1 MWLYKVDQLFAMNA
15 VAFDQKVRVAS
26 IHLEGEAIAW
36 HRSYMRSRSCVDD
49 PSWTVYILALNE
61 KFGEEFEDSMEA
73 LKNLTQTSSVKE
85 YQAEFDRLLTYV
97 NLSNENTIS
106 YFLGGQKP
114 ELNKSTRMQ
123 SPRTLLH
130 AYKLAR
136 LQEDVFDAQAKTW
149 GLKPMVRPVHGPIIP
164 TPTHVKLPFSKKP
177 FTPNPTYRKPVDS
190 QVAKPNRFTGNG
202 LGRRLTAAE
211 IDEKRAKGLCFF
223 CDDKYVGTTFA
234 SDFLLLPLGNVDI
247 VLGSRTIEFR
257 YQGKKHVLRGASSQL
272 KSTRDKSINK
282 VEVDETQFFMMSLLF
297 GSEDRLQS
305 YNIHADQGN
314 LVHPTSSLLIDQYA
328 IIFEIPTTLPP
339 HRGSFDHRIPLVES
353 ANPVNKR
360 PYKYPGVKKDI
371 IEKLTPF
378 QMGSSQTPSCRMK
391 TILHLTPLTLSS

>member
-1 MWLYKVDQLFAMNA
+1 LYEIKETIGRLGIKGKEKELGRVESSTDRACSVESHHEIRHKENHNNSGNLFTRFSRLEFPRFSGQDLRMWLYKVDQLFAMNA

-36 HRSYMRSRSCVDD
+36 HRSYMRSRSCVAD

-149 GLKPMVRPVHGPIIP
+149 GLKPMVRPVQGPILP
-164 TPTHVKLPFSKKP
+164 TPTHVKPTNFS
-177 FTPNPTYRKPVDS
+177 
-190 QVAKPNRFTGNG
+190 Q
-202 LGRRLTAAE
+202 
-211 IDEKRAKGLCFF
+211 
-223 CDDKYVGTTFA
+223 
-234 SDFLLLPLGNVDI
+234 
-247 VLGSRTIEFR
+247 
-257 YQGKKHVLRGASSQL
+257 
-272 KSTRDKSINK
+272 
-282 VEVDETQFFMMSLLF
+282 
-297 GSEDRLQS
+297 
-305 YNIHADQGN
+305 
-314 LVHPTSSLLIDQYA
+314 
-328 IIFEIPTTLPP
+328 
-339 HRGSFDHRIPLVES
+339 
-353 ANPVNKR
+353 
-360 PYKYPGVKKDI
+360 
-371 IEKLTPF
+371 
-378 QMGSSQTPSCRMK
+378 K
-391 TILHLTPLTLSS
+391 TIYTKSHI